1 MEKLVIFVLLTVNL
15 VAQPDTLWTK
25 TFGGTDTERGN
36 FVQKTTDNGLIIV
49 GETQTLGEGGR
60 DIWLIKTDSE
70 GNEQWNR
77 SFGGTQNDVGLS
89 VQQTSDGG
97 YAIVGYTNSN
107 SAGASDIW
115 FIKTD
120 PEGGELWNRKYGE
133 LWDEVGNFFIQ
144 TTDGGYLIIGFKR
157 LSGGGDRTDIW
168 LIKTDHEGN
177 EQWNRSFGEIYHNI
191 GYCVRQTND
200 DGYIIVGRITVG
212 VGDDDIWLIKTD
224 SEGNEQW
231 NQSFGGNQEEEGYSV
246 QQTLDEGYII
256 TGYTESYGEGGR
268 DIWLIKTDSQ
278 GNEVWN
284 ETFGGTENDV
294 GKSVQQISGGG
305 FVLTGN
311 TSSFGIESNDAIVI
325 KVDSNGIEQ
334 WNRIFGGNSGD
345 YGNSIQQLD
354 NFSYIIAGSTFSFG
368 SGQGDIWLFNIDS
381 DYGCT
386 DSLAINFNENS
397 YSNDGSCDYIGCTDE
412 LAINY
417 DPNATINDGSCY
429 YLSDIDQHFQQNW
442 QGIPLNPMGIYV
454 NSAILDE
461 INLRVGDEIG
471 IFNINECVGMI
482 QLTDEITSPI
492 QIFLSQDN
500 PDTPEIDG
508 FEEGANIIYRF
519 WDASEQ
525 IEISNIIPALLNGD
539 DVFTALGFSEVELQ
553 VNSILGCTEINSINY
568 NPDATINDGTCIPT
582 IIGCMEIY
590 ACNFNSDAN
599 IEGDCLFFDCAQICD
614 GSSYVDD
621 CDVCD
626 DDPSN
631 DNGCFGCMD
640 LWALNYDPNSTIND
654 DSCEYPS
661 IGDISMDGFI
671 NVNDIVLLV
680 GIVLD
685 GEYYIDYMDINQD
698 FYLNIIDIVILVDII
713 LNPEYLGCTD
723 PNAGNYNPEALY
735 SDGSC
740 DYSYI
745 VDIDGNVYS
754 IIVIGEQQWMG
765 ENLRVSH
772 YRNGDP
778 IPTGFNG
785 NDWGNL
791 DVNQTGAYSL
801 YEDDPTNG
809 ELFGFLFNWF
819 AVDDE
824 RGICPESW
832 HIPSDDEW
840 MELEMYLGMSYEEAH
855 DTSYRGTDQGSQ
867 LAGNGNLWEDGDL
880 MNDSAFGSSG
890 FIALPDGYRNDNDGN
905 YHSIGNVGYFWS
917 YSVTSSDEAWYRLLH
932 YSTSEILRLSTN
944 KRCGFS
950 VRCIMD

>member
-1 MEKLVIFVLLTVNL
+1 MMNTIIVAINNLKL
-15 VAQPDTLWTK
+15 
-25 TFGGTDTERGN
+25 N
-36 FVQKTTDNGLIIV
+36 FLKSTIPLIIINSFLFPNIFITELADPNNNSAARYV
-49 GETQTLGEGGR
+49 ELYNNGVDIDLGSGWQLQR
-60 DIWLIKTDSE
+60 YTN
-70 GNEQWNR
+70 GNADPQ
-77 SFGGTQNDVGLS
+77 SPVALTGIIAT
-89 VQQTSDGG
+89 GG
-97 YAIVGYTNSN
+97 YYVISSN
-107 SAGASDIW
+107 
-115 FIKTD
+115 
-120 PEGGELWNRKYGE
+120 GGEFLTTYGVE
-133 LWDEVGNFFIQ
+133 ASQDIGTGGPADSNGDDQIYLVNPAGEIVDFFGVIGEDGSLTDHEFEDGRAERTEFVITGNNVYDVNEWYI
-144 TTDGGYLIIGFKR
+144 DND
-157 LSGGGDRTDIW
+157 SGGGDGPQDAPDAFDPFSWI
-168 LIKTDHEGN
+168 
-177 EQWNRSFGEIYHNI
+177 
-191 GYCVRQTND
+191 
-200 DGYIIVGRITVG
+200 
-212 VGDDDIWLIKTD
+212 
-224 SEGNEQW
+224 
-231 NQSFGGNQEEEGYSV
+231 
-246 QQTLDEGYII
+246 
-256 TGYTESYGEGGR
+256 GEGP
-268 DIWLIKTDSQ
+268 IL
-278 GNEVWN
+278 
-284 ETFGGTENDV
+284 
-294 GKSVQQISGGG
+294 
-305 FVLTGN
+305 
-311 TSSFGIESNDAIVI
+311 
-325 KVDSNGIEQ
+325 
-334 WNRIFGGNSGD
+334 
-345 YGNSIQQLD
+345 
-354 NFSYIIAGSTFSFG
+354 YI
-368 SGQGDIWLFNIDS
+368 
-381 DYGCT
+381 Y
-386 DSLAINFNENS
+386 
-397 YSNDGSCDYIGCTDE
+397 GCTDE

-417 DPNATINDGSCY
+417 NPLVTIDDNTCY
-429 YLSDIDQHFQQNW
+429 YLDDIVQHFQQNW
-442 QGIPLNPMGIYV
+442 QGIPFDPMGIYV
-454 NSAILDE
+454 TSAIFDG
-461 INLRVGDEIG
+461 INLRIGDEIAVFDG
-471 IFNINECVGMI
+471 NECVGVI
-482 QLTDEITSPI
+482 QLSGEITTPI
-492 QIFLSQDN
+492 QIFASQDDPYTN
-500 PDTPEIDG
+500 EMDG
-508 FEEGANIIYRF
+508 FEEGENIIYKY

-525 IEISNIIPALLNGD
+525 IEVINVNSTLLNGD
-539 DVFTALGFSEVELQ
+539 DVFTPLGFSEVDLQ
-553 VNSILGCTEINSINY
+553 VNSILGCTEIYSINY
-568 NPDATINDGTCIPT
+568 NPDATVNDGTCIPT
-582 IIGCMEIY
+582 IIGCMDIN
-590 ACNFNSDAN
+590 ACNFDPDAN
-599 IEGDCLFFDCAQICD
+599 LEGDCLLFDCAQICD

-631 DNGCFGCMD
+631 DNECYGCMD

-661 IGDISMDGFI
+661 IGDISMDGLI

-680 GIVLD
+680 GVVLD
-685 GEYYIDYMDINQD
+685 GEYYIEYMDINQD
-698 FYLNIIDIVILVDII
+698 SYLNIIDIVILVDII

>member
-1 MEKLVIFVLLTVNL
+1 MLY
-15 VAQPDTLWTK
+15 AQQDTLWTRSFGGSAGDYGESAIQTSDGGFIFIGRTTSFGNGHFDFWLIKTNSIGDQIWEK
-25 TFGGTDTERGN
+25 TFGGNQGDMGYSVEETFDGGYILLGFTESFGN
-36 FVQKTTDNGLIIV
+36 GDQ
-49 GETQTLGEGGR
+49 

-70 GNEQWNR
+70 GNEEWNNTY
-77 SFGGTQNDVGLS
+77 GGINSDRGYS
-89 VQQTSDGG
+89 VKQTLDGG
-97 YAIVGYTNSN
+97 FICVGYT
-107 SAGASDIW
+107 I
-115 FIKTD
+115 
-120 PEGGELWNRKYGE
+120 
-133 LWDEVGNFFIQ
+133 
-144 TTDGGYLIIGFKR
+144 
-157 LSGGGDRTDIW
+157 
-168 LIKTDHEGN
+168 
-177 EQWNRSFGEIYHNI
+177 SFGN
-191 GYCVRQTND
+191 
-200 DGYIIVGRITVG
+200 
-212 VGDDDIWLIKTD
+212 GD
-224 SEGNEQW
+224 N
-231 NQSFGGNQEEEGYSV
+231 
-246 QQTLDEGYII
+246 
-256 TGYTESYGEGGR
+256 

-278 GNEVWN
+278 GNEEWN
-284 ETFGGTENDV
+284 RTFGGSNGDY
-294 GKSVQQISGGG
+294 GYSVSETDDGG
-305 FVLTGN
+305 FV
-311 TSSFGIESNDAIVI
+311 IV
-325 KVDSNGIEQ
+325 G
-334 WNRIFGGNSGD
+334 
-345 YGNSIQQLD
+345 Y
-354 NFSYIIAGSTFSFG
+354 TFSFG
-368 SGQGDIWLFNIDS
+368 SGHADVWLIKTDSQGNEEWNRTFGGSGDDRGQSVKQTSDGGFIIVGYTFSFGSGYVDVWLIKTNFEGNEEWNSTFGGIDGDFGYSVEEANDGGYMITGFTESFGIGNRDIWLVKTNS
-381 DYGCT
+381 DGVEEWNNMIGGDEYDIGKSIRQTTSGDFIIAGFTQSFGNGDNDFWLIKYGSIEGCT
-386 DSLAINFNENS
+386 DQNAINFDQFVS
-397 YSNDGSCDYIGCTDE
+397 
-412 LAINY
+412 
-417 DPNATINDGSCY
+417 INDGSCFY
-429 YLSDIDQHFQQNW
+429 IEDINLHFQQVW

-454 NSAILDE
+454 NSATLDI

-471 IFNINECVGMI
+471 VFDENECIGMI
-482 QLTDEITSPI
+482 QLTEEITSPI

-508 FEEGANIIYRF
+508 FISGGNISYKF

-525 IEISNIIPALLNGD
+525 IEVINVSSTLLNGN
-539 DVFTALGFSEVELQ
+539 DVFTPLGFSEVELQ

-568 NPDATINDGTCIPT
+568 NPEATINDGSCIPT
-582 IIGCMEIY
+582 IIGCNDSE
-590 ACNFNSDAN
+590 ACNYDPEAN
-599 IEGDCLFFDCAQICD
+599 EEGSCVYYDCADECD

-631 DNGCFGCMD
+631 DNECYGCMD
-640 LWALNYDPNSTIND
+640 LWALNYDPSSTIND

-661 IGDISMDGFI
+661 IGDISMDGLI

-680 GIVLD
+680 GVVLD
-685 GEYYIDYMDINQD
+685 GEYYIEYMDINQD
-698 FYLNIIDIVILVDII
+698 SYLNIIDIVILVDII

>member
-1 MEKLVIFVLLTVNL
+1 MFVFEGKSLKDMKIHIKIKIIQTRGIPAGFLFRDGNMKKILLLLLLLFLSNVGFAECVEGEVELWDVCYNIEETTHLELHNVSGVIPPEIGNLINLTYLNIEGNSNNQLIGEIPSEIGNL
-15 VAQPDTLWTK
+15 VYLTELSLELNQLSGEIPSEIGNLVSLVGLWL
-25 TFGGTDTERGN
+25 FDNQLSGVIPPEIGN
-36 FVQKTTDNGLIIV
+36 L
-49 GETQTLGEGGR
+49 
-60 DIWLIKTDSE
+60 
-70 GNEQWNR
+70 
-77 SFGGTQNDVGLS
+77 VGLS
-89 VQQTSDGG
+89 SLKIENNQ
-97 YAIVGYTNSN
+97 
-107 SAGASDIW
+107 
-115 FIKTD
+115 
-120 PEGGELWNRKYGE
+120 
-133 LWDEVGNFFIQ
+133 
-144 TTDGGYLIIGFKR
+144 
-157 LSGGGDRTDIW
+157 LSGQIPQEICDLTFLIPNYNNW
-168 LIKTDHEGN
+168 LFQIQNNNFCPPHPFCIEP
-177 EQWNRSFGEIYHNI
+177 FI
-191 GYCVRQTND
+191 GYQDC
-200 DGYIIVGRITVG
+200 I
-212 VGDDDIWLIKTD
+212 DDIFGCMDTD
-224 SEGNEQW
+224 
-231 NQSFGGNQEEEGYSV
+231 
-246 QQTLDEGYII
+246 
-256 TGYTESYGEGGR
+256 
-268 DIWLIKTDSQ
+268 
-278 GNEVWN
+278 
-284 ETFGGTENDV
+284 
-294 GKSVQQISGGG
+294 
-305 FVLTGN
+305 
-311 TSSFGIESNDAIVI
+311 
-325 KVDSNGIEQ
+325 
-334 WNRIFGGNSGD
+334 
-345 YGNSIQQLD
+345 
-354 NFSYIIAGSTFSFG
+354 
-368 SGQGDIWLFNIDS
+368 
-381 DYGCT
+381 
-386 DSLAINFNENS
+386 
-397 YSNDGSCDYIGCTDE
+397 
-412 LAINY
+412 AINY
-417 DPNATINDGSCY
+417 DPQATIDNGDCY

-442 QGIPLNPMGIYV
+442 QGIPINPMGIYV
-454 NSAILDE
+454 HSAILDSV
-461 INLRVGDEIG
+461 NLRVGDEIAV
-471 IFNINECVGMI
+471 FDENECIGMI
-482 QLTDEITSPI
+482 QLTDEITSQV
-492 QIFLSQDN
+492 QIFLSEDD

-508 FEEGANIIYRF
+508 FEEEANIIYKF

-525 IEISNIIPALLNGD
+525 IEIINVYSTLLNGN
-539 DVFTALGFSEVELQ
+539 DVFTPLGFSEVELS
-553 VNSILGCTEINSINY
+553 VYIILGCTDPNSFNY
-568 NPDATINDGTCIPT
+568 SPDATVDNGNCNPQ
-582 IIGCMEIY
+582 IIGCMDPE
-590 ACNFNSDAN
+590 ACNYDPEAN
-599 IEGDCLFFDCAQICD
+599 DQGICFYYDCTNECD
-614 GSSYVDD
+614 GEAYYDD

-626 DDPSN
+626 DDPTN

-640 LWALNYDPNSTIND
+640 QWALNYDPSSTNSD

-661 IGDISMDGFI
+661 VGDISMDGYI

-680 GIVLD
+680 GVVLD